1 MYKITRA
8 YGHLCCNGVTKFK
21 CSQGAGSQITGHCML
36 GIPESV
42 NSYTFREDTHGRE
55 GECNVS
61 KQGGNVSLYACQ

>member
-1 MYKITRA
+1 M
-8 YGHLCCNGVTKFK
+8 
-21 CSQGAGSQITGHCML
+21 GHCML

-61 KQGGNVSLYACQ
+61 KQSGNVSLYACQ